1 MMIFKQLFQ
10 PKWQH
15 KDAVVRLQAIQKL
28 NDNSILEQVASK
40 DIDTNVRKQALEQLN
55 SLSCWDHA
63 MQHDSDVK
71 IQKLALEKVKQLLFS
86 SDSVLSVSEKQQYLQ
101 DCQNTALLEDFV
113 RRGDDDNLRLT
124 LLNKLNKNNLN
135 YDLAIRD
142 GNESIALACAE
153 RIDDTKQ
160 LEKIAQKA
168 KHLKVQQWAS
178 AKLDELKAAAEKPE
192 LVRKQTSLILS
203 KLLALKDKSDYLQVK
218 NDGSA
223 LVEQWQQLQGEL
235 VCLPEE
241 EQQTLVDKYQQ
252 IESKYSNNLTALETV
267 YTQAQAE
274 KLAAERQQKII
285 EQVSNAIAKIQS
297 QVALAIESNGDS
309 ELDAIVKS
317 IADAKQLLSEDHIG
331 GRETENL
338 FRQLNQIEHNA
349 AHLPE
354 FAEQV
359 AQATRALTQL
369 HQWQL
374 PETLDQ
380 VDQAQ
385 SQFNQWFEEWK
396 TLKRQMLFALP
407 ESLQESSQSLIKSW
421 KDSLKDF
428 SHKQNSAIKQLK
440 GQMRELDRL
449 IQAGRYNVAL
459 GLFRKISEGVEG
471 LTAHSYSKIER
482 EHQRLNE
489 QVNNL
494 EEWKSYIGLPR
505 KRELLA
511 EIEAMA
517 EQTLD
522 DVHARAKQ
530 VKFARHNWRL
540 LGNTDC
546 DENKQ
551 LNQAFDLAIEQAFAP
566 CREKFAELEAQR
578 ATNLQAR
585 NQLVEEVQACA
596 EAFAAN
602 ADYAELAKHLPRL
615 QNDWNKAGSVERS
628 EYNQVSQAFFA
639 AIKPLRQKLNQFYTD
654 NAEQK
659 RQLIVKAQKY
669 AQEQEVAQ
677 ASEALKQLQQQWKN
691 IGFAGAQV
699 ENKLWAEFR
708 AINDG
713 VFNQKQ
719 ADYQAEKDKQQHAYE
734 SVKEQIDQL
743 VLDLEKAN
751 LEQCYSQID
760 KLKAISLAECSPNQA
775 KRLDKLL
782 SQAISS
788 YQQKIAQLKQQ
799 AQADNLQQWLTN
811 LEAYVVEGQL
821 DEAGLNSLPANI
833 IHAIELAQNSQQSAD
848 ISEQRRDITIRME
861 IVSGVET
868 PAEDASR
875 KMEIQVQL
883 LSEKLNEGE
892 TQSTLDLLKK
902 WLSLGAI
909 QTQDKALFARVSK
922 AMQAELQPA

>member
-1 MMIFKQLFQ
+1 MIFKQLFQ

-28 NDNSILEQVASK
+28 NDNSILEQVATK

-55 SLSCWDHA
+55 TLSCWDHA

-86 SDSVLSVSEKQQYLQ
+86 SDSALTAPEKQQYLQ
-101 DCQNTALLEDFV
+101 NCSNSALLEDFV
-113 RRGDDDNLRLT
+113 RRGDDEDLRLEI
-124 LLNKLNKNNLN
+124 LNKLNKNNLN

-142 GNESIALACAE
+142 ANENIALACAQ
-153 RIDDTKQ
+153 RIDDAKQ
-160 LEKIAQKA
+160 LEKIAHKA
-168 KHLKVQQWAS
+168 KHTKVRQWA
-178 AKLDELKAAAEKPE
+178 ATKLEELKAAAEKPE
-192 LVRKQTSLILS
+192 LLRKQTSLILS

-218 NDGSA
+218 QDGEV
-223 LVEQWQQLQGEL
+223 LVEQWQNLQVDL
-235 VCLPEE
+235 VCLPED
-241 EQQTLVDKYQQ
+241 EQLLLAEKYQQ
-252 IESKYSNNLTALETV
+252 IESKYVANLTALEV
-267 YTQAQAE
+267 DYTKAQAE
-274 KLAAERQQKII
+274 KLASERQQQII
-285 EQVSNAIAKIQS
+285 EQVSNTIEQIQS
-297 QVALAIESNGDS
+297 QVANAVEANGDS
-309 ELDAIVKS
+309 ELDAIIKS
-317 IADAKQLLSEDHIG
+317 IADAKKLLSEDHVG
-331 GRETENL
+331 GHKTEAL
-338 FRQLNQIEHNA
+338 FNQLNQIEHNA

-374 PETLDQ
+374 PENLEQ

-396 TLKRQMLFALP
+396 ALKRKMLFALP

-421 KDSLKDF
+421 KDTLKDYNQQ
-428 SHKQNSAIKQLK
+428 QNSAIKQLK

-449 IQAGRYNVAL
+449 IQVGRYNVAL
-459 GLFRKISEGVEG
+459 GLFRKITEGIAG

-511 EIEAMA
+511 EVEAMA
-517 EQTLD
+517 EQTLE

-546 DENKQ
+546 EENKQ
-551 LNQAFDLAIEQAFAP
+551 LNEAFDVAIEQAFAP

-578 ATNLQAR
+578 ATNLQTR
-585 NQLVEEVQACA
+585 NQLVEEVEACA
-596 EAFAAN
+596 QAFAEN
-602 ADYAELAKHLPRL
+602 ADYTELAKHLPRL
-615 QNDWNKAGSVERS
+615 QNEWNKAGSVERS

-639 AIKPLRQKLNQFYTD
+639 AIKPLRQQLTQFYTD

-659 RQLIVKAQKY
+659 RQLIAKAQKY

-677 ASEALKQLQQQWKN
+677 ASEALKQLQHQWKN

-713 VFNQKQ
+713 VFDQKQ

-734 SVKEQIDQL
+734 SIKEQIDQL
-743 VLDLEKAN
+743 VLDLEQAN

-760 KLKAISLAECSPNQA
+760 KLKAISLAECSLNQT

-782 SQAISS
+782 SQATSS
-788 YQQKIAQLKQQ
+788 YQQKIVQLKQQ

-811 LEAYVVEGQL
+811 LEAYVIEGQL

-861 IVSGVET
+861 IVSGVDT

-892 TQSTLDLLKK
+892 TQSTLDLLNK

-909 QTQDKALFARVSK
+909 QAQDKALFARVSK